1 MIYPNQTGTSWFYQL
16 PPMVDLDGD
25 AVTMSVKWGTAEA
38 FMILD
43 QTKNILRINDIRED
57 KTNPLKPGYYPI
69 FLTLSD

>member
-1 MIYPNQTGTSWFYQL
+1 MA
-16 PPMVDLDGD
+16 DLDGD
-25 AVTMSVKWGTAEA
+25 AVTLSIKWGTADA

-43 QTKNILRINDIRED
+43 QNIIRINDIRED